1 MTDAGRV
8 FTQGN
13 SSGSGNRAQLLRQI
27 AVALDMP
34 VSAFA
39 EDLPAGDDGPSPEEC
54 AALMAAFSRIRDPRL
69 RAFCRELME
78 GCADG

>member
-8 FTQGN
+8 VPHGDKG
-13 SSGSGNRAQLLRQI
+13 GSGDRARLLRQI

-39 EDLPAGDDGPSPEEC
+39 ADLPAGDAGPAQDEC
-54 AALMAAFSRIRDPRL
+54 EALVTAFSRIRDPRL
-69 RAFCRELME
+69 RAFCRDLIES
-78 GCADG
+78 CADA

>member
-8 FTQGN
+8 FPQGDTT
-13 SSGSGNRAQLLRQI
+13 GPDNRARLLRQI

-39 EDLPAGDDGPSPEEC
+39 DDLPAGDDGPSTQEC
-54 AALMAAFSRIRDPRL
+54 DAMVAAFSRIRDPRL
-69 RAFCRELME
+69 RAFCRELLE
-78 GCADG
+78 SCADS